1 MKRSIITRLVTF
13 LCMIAF
19 GSPKTFA
26 QLATQT
32 AGSEEWLVLQNSKI
46 TVTDEEYEY
55 FASANI
61 SIFVGANE
69 KWEAP
74 KLIDGKYYLRSQGNP
89 GILND
94 ERVKNDKGAVIQT
107 NPGYISSQKCLV
119 LPNTGNYFHFRFHT
133 KGVVTISFSV
143 TFASAGTKNFYLAT
157 PLNKTVIVSSK
168 NLNYTSTQG
177 SAISSATL
185 TSSTE
190 GATWAAYSDNG
201 YYQLSAN
208 KGVSTH
214 TVSFE
219 GEAGE
224 DYYIWVN
231 STEEFALGGFKFQVD
246 PSYIFTPWTPNVHEQ
261 VELGK
266 DPNVS
271 ANVANSVAP
280 TGVKDITFMYGGW
293 LNHPNA
299 VKATKWDETNKKWSF
314 ESNGTE
320 ANQYTINGNTYTDKW
335 AEATK
340 ELSSAEKL
348 TTLDGYDSYTAGCG
362 NIPTNELG
370 QNFTIPSLA
379 SVKAIPCR
387 GTYYKF
393 EPAKDGFLTVY
404 VRQSNSNN
412 PVYLVDESGMPQESV
427 DYRAG
432 QSGVT
437 ITEGKDLSY
446 TTSALSAC
454 RYSFYVNA
462 GKTYVLFQNNEA
474 LGFYGFTF
482 GANETE
488 DTNVAINQANGFVWE
503 KKIPNAHVTLTQKIK
518 NGQWNAICFP
528 FSMTEKQVRETFGE
542 DTRISE
548 FKNIAD
554 EKANFSMH
562 YYQLITAGK
571 PCLIK
576 PAGTKVT
583 PENVTLAENQYYIS
597 GVTVS
602 AETPMVIV
610 DENNSGFS
618 FVGTYQT
625 ETMPINS
632 HFLGAN
638 DGKLYY
644 ITKEKTIGGLKAYL
658 KAESGASMQG
668 AKLSAAFDEDDSVTG
683 IEDLTFDN
691 SDKHTNKFIY
701 NLNGQVV
708 GSTNIMSSLGKG
720 IYIVGGKKIIIK

>member
-1 MKRSIITRLVTF
+1 MKRSIITRLVAF

-69 KWEAP
+69 KWEEP
-74 KLIDGKYYLRSQGNP
+74 KLIDGKYYLSSQGNP
-89 GILND
+89 GI
-94 ERVKNDKGAVIQT
+94 KNDNGSTSGQID
-107 NPGYISSQKCLV
+107 PGYISSVKRLV

-133 KGVVTISFSV
+133 KGKVLISFAVNLKTNS
-143 TFASAGTKNFYLAT
+143 SKNFYVAT
-157 PLNKTVIVSSK
+157 PLNDRITISNK
-168 NLNYTSTQG
+168 NVNYTSNAG
-177 SAISSATL
+177 SAISSAIL

-190 GATWAAYSDNG
+190 GATWTYNQNG
-201 YYQLSAN
+201 YYRLTAN
-208 KGVSTH
+208 IGVSTH

-224 DYYIWVN
+224 DYYVWVN

-271 ANVANSVAP
+271 SNVANSVAP

-299 VKATKWDETNKKWSF
+299 VEATKWDETNKKWNF
-314 ESNGTE
+314 ECNGTE
-320 ANQYTINGNTYTDKW
+320 ANQYVINGNTYTDKW
-335 AEATK
+335 AEATT

-412 PVYLVDESGMPQESV
+412 PVYFVDESGKPQKSV

-432 QSGVT
+432 QSEVS
-437 ITEGKDLSY
+437 ITEGEDLSY

-482 GANETE
+482 GANEIE

-503 KKIPNAHVTLTQKIK
+503 KEIPNAHVTLTQKIK
-518 NGQWNAICFP
+518 NDQWNAICFP

-548 FKNIAD
+548 FKNIAN

-583 PENVTLAENQYYIS
+583 PENVTLEENQYYIS

-602 AETPMVIV
+602 AETPKVIE

-644 ITKEKTIGGLKAYL
+644 ITKEKNIGGLKAYL

-683 IEDLTFDN
+683 IEDLIL
-691 SDKHTNKFIY
+691 DKHTTKFVY
-701 NLNGQVV
+701 NLNGQIV
-708 GSTNIMSSLGKG
+708 GSTDVLPSLSKG

>member
-1 MKRSIITRLVTF
+1 MKRSIITRLVAFFCVMT
-13 LCMIAF
+13 F
-19 GSPKTFA
+19 GSPKSFA

-69 KWEAP
+69 KWNEP
-74 KLIDGKYYLRSQGNP
+74 KLVDGSYYLSSQGNP
-89 GILND
+89 GI
-94 ERVKNDKGAVIQT
+94 KNDGGT
-107 NPGYISSQKCLV
+107 NSTQIDPGYITSVKRLA

-133 KGVVTISFSV
+133 KGAVTISFAVNLKTDSK
-143 TFASAGTKNFYLAT
+143 KNLYVAT
-157 PLNKTVIVSSK
+157 PLENNITVSNKNV
-168 NLNYTSTQG
+168 NYTSTEG

-185 TSSTE
+185 SSSTE
-190 GATWAAYSDNG
+190 GATWTYNKNG

-208 KGVSTH
+208 IGISKH

-219 GEAGE
+219 GNAGE
-224 DYYIWVN
+224 DYYVWVN

-271 ANVANSVAP
+271 ANVANSIAP

-299 VKATKWDETNKKWSF
+299 VEATKWDDANKKWSF

-320 ANQYTINGNTYTDKW
+320 ANQYVINGDTYTDKW
-335 AEATK
+335 AEATT

-348 TTLDGYDSYTAGCG
+348 TTLDGYDNYTAGCG

-379 SVKAIPCR
+379 SVKTIPCR

-412 PVYLVDESGMPQESV
+412 PVYLVDESGMPQKSV

-488 DTNVAINQANGFVWE
+488 DTNVAIKQADGFIWE
-503 KKIPNAHVTLTQKIK
+503 KEIPNANVTLTQKIK
-518 NGQWNAICFP
+518 DGQWNAICFP

-548 FKNIAD
+548 FKNIAN

-583 PENVTLAENQYYIS
+583 PEDIALEDNQYYIS

-602 AETPMVIV
+602 AETPKVIE

-625 ETMPINS
+625 ETMPVNS

-644 ITKEKTIGGLKAYL
+644 ITKEKNIGGLKAYL

-668 AKLSAAFDEDDSVTG
+668 AKLSAAFDEDDSATG
-683 IEDLTFDN
+683 IENLI
-691 SDKHTNKFIY
+691 SDKHYSKFIY
-701 NLNGQVV
+701 NLNGQIV
-708 GSTNIMSSLGKG
+708 GSIDVMPSLSKG

>member
-69 KWEAP
+69 KWNEP
-74 KLIDGKYYLRSQGNP
+74 KLVDGSYYLSSQGNP
-89 GILND
+89 GI
-94 ERVKNDKGAVIQT
+94 KNDGGT
-107 NPGYISSQKCLV
+107 NSTQIDPGYNTSVKRLV

-133 KGVVTISFSV
+133 KGAVTISFAVNLKTDSK
-143 TFASAGTKNFYLAT
+143 KNLYVAT
-157 PLNKTVIVSSK
+157 PLENNITVSNKNV
-168 NLNYTSTQG
+168 NYTSTEG

-185 TSSTE
+185 LSSTE
-190 GATWAAYSDNG
+190 GATWTYNKNG

-208 KGVSTH
+208 IGISKH

-219 GEAGE
+219 GNAGE

-503 KKIPNAHVTLTQKIK
+503 KEIPNAHVTLTQKIK
-518 NGQWNAICFP
+518 DGQWNAICFP

-548 FKNIAD
+548 FKNIAN

-583 PENVTLAENQYYIS
+583 PENVALGENQYYIS

-602 AETPMVIV
+602 AETPLVID

-644 ITKEKTIGGLKAYL
+644 ITKEKSIGGLKAYL

-668 AKLSAAFDEDDSVTG
+668 AKLSAAFDEGDSVTG
-683 IEDLTFDN
+683 IEDLIL
-691 SDKHTNKFIY
+691 DKHTTKFVY
-701 NLNGQVV
+701 NLNGQIV
-708 GSTNIMSSLGKG
+708 GSTDVMPSLSKG

>member
-13 LCMIAF
+13 LCVIAF

-69 KWEAP
+69 KWEEP
-74 KLIDGKYYLRSQGNP
+74 ELIDGKYYLSSQGNP
-89 GILND
+89 GI
-94 ERVKNDKGAVIQT
+94 KNDNGSTSSQIE
-107 NPGYISSQKCLV
+107 PGYISSVKRLV

-133 KGVVTISFSV
+133 KGTVLISFAV
-143 TFASAGTKNFYLAT
+143 KLKTNSAKNFYVAT
-157 PLNKTVIVSSK
+157 PLNDRITISNK
-168 NLNYTSTQG
+168 NGNYTSNAG

-190 GATWAAYSDNG
+190 GATWTYNNNG
-201 YYQLSAN
+201 YYRLSAN
-208 KGVSTH
+208 IGVSTH

-271 ANVANSVAP
+271 SNVANSVAP

-299 VKATKWDETNKKWSF
+299 VEATKWDDTNKKWSF

-320 ANQYTINGNTYTDKW
+320 ANRYVINGNTYTDKW

-370 QNFTIPSLA
+370 QNFSIPSLA

-393 EPAKDGFLTVY
+393 EPAKDGFLTIY

-412 PVYLVDESGMPQESV
+412 PVYLVDESGMPQKSV

-488 DTNVAINQANGFVWE
+488 DANVAINQANGFVWE
-503 KKIPNAHVTLTQKIK
+503 KEIPNAHVTLAQKIK
-518 NGQWNAICFP
+518 DNQWNAICFP

-548 FKNIAD
+548 FKNIAN

-583 PENVTLAENQYYIS
+583 PENVALGENQYYIS

-602 AETPMVIV
+602 AETPMVID

-644 ITKEKTIGGLKAYL
+644 ITKEKSIGGLKAYL

-668 AKLSAAFDEDDSVTG
+668 AKLSAAFDEGDSVTG
-683 IEDLTFDN
+683 IEDLI
-691 SDKHTNKFIY
+691 SDKHSTKFVY
-701 NLNGQVV
+701 NLSGQIV
-708 GSTNIMSSLGKG
+708 GSTDVMPSLSKG